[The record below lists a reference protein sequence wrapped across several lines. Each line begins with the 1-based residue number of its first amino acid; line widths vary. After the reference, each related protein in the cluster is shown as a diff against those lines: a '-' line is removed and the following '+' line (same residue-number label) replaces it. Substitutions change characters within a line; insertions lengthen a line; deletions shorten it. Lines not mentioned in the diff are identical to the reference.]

1 MVTMVL
7 NDGYDDNIG
16 IIVIDP
22 LIGEKEHYNSQ
33 QELINF
39 FYSFVVVPYQ
49 DICSA
54 TT

>member
-1 MVTMVL
+1 MVTTKVL

-33 QELINF
+33 QELIR
-39 FYSFVVVPYQ
+39 
-49 DICSA
+49 D
-54 TT
+54 TH